1 LHSIVHDQSQKFAVC
16 FSALQLPTYYA
27 ASATCGKNISYLSL
41 LTCEEMPTRFFAA
54 RWPTA
59 QNEVHRELLAACGGS
74 MHNLWRACARLSGG
88 HPHCAGVVR
97 DCLRPVQGGAPV
109 RSWTELLQRVAERVT
124 QEPGQAELTEANVL
138 RILSPW
144 YQDSLT
150 SVRVDAWVKMGLANA
165 QGQFRHAV
173 PLLKL
178 LPFAL
183 TSHGVLA
190 KRLRVLF
197 SSLVEFD
204 EQNPYRLYYSTLFDL
219 LPLARRQETLE
230 PLRDKTAWAAYPLL
244 EGLCATYPW
253 RSFTVRRKDAL
264 TEALKAKKY
273 DFTVDRSFR
282 EYQPSELDS
291 KSADELNQHVWFPAG
306 PHSADCVALLFL
318 REATANSGS
327 NKLTPIAL
335 EYDFS
340 GELSYRTAFP
350 VCTRR

>member
-1 LHSIVHDQSQKFAVC
+1 VWLICFSKDSYAKCGSYANITDVRFAGAAWRSLHSVVHDQSQKFAVC
-16 FSALQLPTYYA
+16 FSALELPTNYA

-41 LTCEEMPTRFFAA
+41 LACEEMPTRFFAA

-59 QNEVHRELLAACGGS
+59 QNEIRRELLATCGGS

-88 HPHCAGVVR
+88 HPHCAGVVM
-97 DCLRPVQGGAPV
+97 DCLRPAAGGAPV
-109 RSWTELLQRVAERVT
+109 RSWSELLQRVAERVT

-204 EQNPYRLYYSTLFDL
+204 ERNPYKLYYSTLFDL
-219 LPLARRQETLE
+219 LPLARHQETLE
-230 PLRDKTAWAAYPLL
+230 PLGRVPAAGGFVCHLSL
-244 EGLCATYPW
+244 EELHNAQKGCA
-253 RSFTVRRKDAL
+253 
-264 TEALKAKKY
+264 
-273 DFTVDRSFR
+273 
-282 EYQPSELDS
+282 
-291 KSADELNQHVWFPAG
+291 H
-306 PHSADCVALLFL
+306 
-318 REATANSGS
+318 
-327 NKLTPIAL
+327 
-335 EYDFS
+335 
-340 GELSYRTAFP
+340 
-350 VCTRR
+350 